1 VLFFIL
7 NETGL
12 MECSRLCRWK
22 RLKVVVVYAILLYS
36 SAVLQQ
42 FNEHGS
48 AMPVPSTTVFKSFD
62 FDRDF
67 KGVKVS
73 TVS

>member
-1 VLFFIL
+1 MVVVVVEVGVVVGIVVVVA
-7 NETGL
+7 
-12 MECSRLCRWK
+12 
-22 RLKVVVVYAILLYS
+22 KVVVVYAILLYS

>member
-1 VLFFIL
+1 M
-7 NETGL
+7 GL

-22 RLKVVVVYAILLYS
+22 RLKVVVVYAILFYC

-48 AMPVPSTTVFKSFD
+48 AMPVPSTTVFKI
-62 FDRDF
+62 
-67 KGVKVS
+67 V
-73 TVS
+73 